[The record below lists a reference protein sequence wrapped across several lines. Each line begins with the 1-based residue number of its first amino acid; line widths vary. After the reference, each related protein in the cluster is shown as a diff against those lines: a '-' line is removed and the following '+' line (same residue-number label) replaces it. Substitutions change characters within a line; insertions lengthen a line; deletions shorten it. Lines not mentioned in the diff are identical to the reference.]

1 MSNAPANTTHA
12 AYDQGIGRAA
22 SPADSI
28 GTKYAEDQTTY
39 SEDEM
44 DSETFERRV
53 MKKIRLDD
61 PRPQEEAIKPPLI
74 PRTQGNVDYS
84 YFAVTQALRQ
94 RVQALEDEAVFE
106 RILLRGPRHALDSV
120 EVQPSSDDI
129 DTLMRNMMVTPDATA
144 RQRMAKGPWN
154 DNGALNPSREANRQ
168 ELPELKHS
176 FASGGTASTAKRSN
190 AKGKGKA
197 RQ

>member
-1 MSNAPANTTHA
+1 MSNPANTTHA

-28 GTKYAEDQTTY
+28 GTKYAEDQTTF

-44 DSETFERRV
+44 DSESFERRV
-53 MKKIRLDD
+53 MQNIRLDH
-61 PRPQEEAIKPPLI
+61 PTPQEEGIRPPLI
-74 PRTQGNVDYS
+74 PRPAEITDNAFFQVYD
-84 YFAVTQALRQ
+84 AIAL

-106 RILLRGPRHALDSV
+106 RILLRGPRFALDSV
-120 EVQPSSDDI
+120 EVQPTSDDI
-129 DTLMRNMMVTPDATA
+129 DTLMRDMMVTPDAQD
-144 RQRMAKGPWN
+144 RQRMTRGPWSEN
-154 DNGALNPSREANRQ
+154 NTLNPSREANRAINPKFS
-168 ELPELKHS
+168 L
-176 FASGGTASTAKRSN
+176 ASAGTASTAKRSA